1 MDIALKRWL
10 PDAMARPRLA
20 RALAHALS
28 LAVVVITSAAHAAS
42 APDNALLTPAPDDM
56 VRYLVRPGDNLFR
69 LASDYL
75 IRPETYRTVQQL
87 NRVADPLRL
96 PIGKTLLIPRV
107 LLKQEAVR
115 GTVLSWRGAVRIDGR
130 PAANGM
136 PVTEGML
143 LETGQRSFVTVTLPD
158 DTSIALP
165 SQSAVR
171 VRRLRKVVLDRH
183 VERLFAIERGRASA
197 AVTPMTDPASTF
209 QFATPGAVTSVRGTR
224 FRMSYDADA
233 HRATSEVLEGKV
245 GFDPQ
250 GRNAQV
256 LPAGFGSASDLDE
269 PIALLPP
276 PQLTQAEAPQTG
288 SDLHFSWQP
297 LPGATAYHI
306 QLAADAQFLKV
317 LDETVATAGAAQ
329 LAGQP
334 DGHYFVRATAID
346 GHGLEGKP
354 TVAEFERRLENSL
367 RLSVEESWNGPVRQ
381 YVFHWDPAHESRAT
395 FRFQLAKPG
404 RENRP
409 TIDRPGLTSH
419 ALVGLAL
426 APGRYRW
433 RVLMD
438 EIIDGHTV
446 SRWTDYQDVRIEA
459 SW

>member
-1 MDIALKRWL
+1 MDIVLKRWR
-10 PDAMARPRLA
+10 PEMAKR
-20 RALAHALS
+20 RAALLALS
-28 LAVVVITSAAHAAS
+28 AGALLLVGAPALAAS
-42 APDNALLTPAPDDM
+42 AADNALLTPAPGDM

-96 PIGKTLLIPRV
+96 PVGKTLLIPRV

-130 PAANGM
+130 PAATGM

-143 LETGQRSFVTVTLPD
+143 LETGQKSFVTVTLPD

-197 AVTPMTDPASTF
+197 SVTPMTDPASTF

-224 FRMSYDADA
+224 FRMGYDADA

-250 GRNAQV
+250 GRAAQV

-269 PIALLPP
+269 PVALLPP
-276 PQLTQAEAPQTG
+276 PRLVEAGAPQTAEA
-288 SDLHFSWQP
+288 LRFAWQP
-297 LPGATAYHI
+297 LPGARAYRVQI
-306 QLAADAQFLKV
+306 AADAQFLKV
-317 LDETVATAGAAQ
+317 LDETVATDPAAQ
-329 LAGQP
+329 FAALP
-334 DGHYFVRATAID
+334 DGHYFVRATGVD
-346 GHGLEGKP
+346 EHGLEGEP
-354 TVAEFERRLENSL
+354 ALADFERRLENSL

-381 YVFHWDPAHESRAT
+381 YVFHWDPAHDSQAR

-404 RENRP
+404 REERP
-409 TIDRPGLTSH
+409 MIDRPDLTSH

-426 APGRYRW
+426 PAGRYRW
-433 RVLMD
+433 RVLM
-438 EIIDGHTV
+438 EEMVDGKPV
-446 SRWTDYQDVRIEA
+446 SRWSDYQDVRIEA

>member
-1 MDIALKRWL
+1 MAKRRAALL
-10 PDAMARPRLA
+10 
-20 RALAHALS
+20 ALS
-28 LAVVVITSAAHAAS
+28 AGALLLVGAPALAAS
-42 APDNALLTPAPDDM
+42 AADNPLLTPAPGDM

-96 PIGKTLLIPRV
+96 PVGKTLLIPRV

-130 PAANGM
+130 PAATGM

-143 LETGQRSFVTVTLPD
+143 LETGQKSFVTVTLPD

-197 AVTPMTDPASTF
+197 SVTPMTDPASTF

-224 FRMSYDADA
+224 FRMGYDADA

-250 GRNAQV
+250 GRAAQV

-269 PIALLPP
+269 PVALLPP
-276 PQLTQAEAPQTG
+276 PRLVEAGAPQTAEA
-288 SDLHFSWQP
+288 LRFAWQP
-297 LPGATAYHI
+297 LPGARAYRVQI
-306 QLAADAQFLKV
+306 AADAQFLKV
-317 LDETVATAGAAQ
+317 LDETVATDPAAQ
-329 LAGQP
+329 FAALP
-334 DGHYFVRATAID
+334 DGHYFVRATGVD
-346 GHGLEGKP
+346 EHGLEGEP
-354 TVAEFERRLENSL
+354 ALADFERRLENSL

-381 YVFHWDPAHESRAT
+381 YVFHWDPAHDSQAR

-404 RENRP
+404 REERP
-409 TIDRPGLTSH
+409 MIDRPDLTSH

-426 APGRYRW
+426 PAGRYRW
-433 RVLMD
+433 RVLM
-438 EIIDGHTV
+438 EEMVDGKPV
-446 SRWTDYQDVRIEA
+446 SHWSDYQDVRIEA

>member
-1 MDIALKRWL
+1 MDIVLKRW
-10 PDAMARPRLA
+10 RPEVAKR
-20 RALAHALS
+20 RAALLALS
-28 LAVVVITSAAHAAS
+28 AGALLLVGAPALAAS
-42 APDNALLTPAPDDM
+42 AADNALLTPAPGDM

-96 PIGKTLLIPRV
+96 PVGKTLLIPRV

-130 PAANGM
+130 PAATGM

-143 LETGQRSFVTVTLPD
+143 LETGQKSFVTVTLPD

-197 AVTPMTDPASTF
+197 SVTPMTDPASTF

-224 FRMSYDADA
+224 FRMGYDADA

-250 GRNAQV
+250 GRAAQV

-269 PIALLPP
+269 PVALLPP
-276 PQLTQAEAPQTG
+276 PRLVEAGAPQTAEA
-288 SDLHFSWQP
+288 LRFAWQP
-297 LPGATAYHI
+297 LPGA
-306 QLAADAQFLKV
+306 
-317 LDETVATAGAAQ
+317 
-329 LAGQP
+329 
-334 DGHYFVRATAID
+334 
-346 GHGLEGKP
+346 
-354 TVAEFERRLENSL
+354 
-367 RLSVEESWNGPVRQ
+367 RLS
-381 YVFHWDPAHESRAT
+381 RAN
-395 FRFQLAKPG
+395 RGRRAVPQGAGRNRCHRSGRAVCRLA
-404 RENRP
+404 
-409 TIDRPGLTSH
+409 
-419 ALVGLAL
+419 
-426 APGRYRW
+426 
-433 RVLMD
+433 
-438 EIIDGHTV
+438 
-446 SRWTDYQDVRIEA
+446 
-459 SW
+459 